1 MKEARIKKRKK
12 ERGNTASQLLTMRE
26 VCQLLHIHSNTL
38 RRWSELGIIKT
49 YRIGLGSHRRFKEED
64 VVALLVEETGCA
76 QSEHK

>member
-1 MKEARIKKRKK
+1 MKEVRIKKRKNEK
-12 ERGNTASQLLTMRE
+12 YNTTSRLLTMRE

-64 VVALLVEETGCA
+64 VVALIVEETGCE
-76 QSEHK
+76 QSEHR